1 MVLLASTKV
10 VAWVKFFKLDDST
23 GFEKINARV
32 ACAVPK

>member
-10 VAWVKFFKLDDST
+10 VAWVIIFELDEVLDLQ
-23 GFEKINARV
+23 KINARV